1 MPEEELS
8 KSLKKLESLSPEVR
22 DRAEAAAK
30 AAIDSHLSVK
40 MIDSRARVEDALKIV
55 IESELANADRVLG
68 GNGGNGGGG
77 GGGGGFSRGLIFS
90 KAGGFSKGVFFS
102 KDKGSIVERPDER
115 IILEDEVALKMFA
128 ERLSNIREVK
138 DLRGTKNINQ

>member
-1 MPEEELS
+1 MPEEDLS
-8 KSLKKLESLSPEVR
+8 ASLKKLDTLTPEIR
-22 DRAEAAAK
+22 ARAETAAK
-30 AAIDSHLSVK
+30 AAIDSEIKGDRAADVRVK
-40 MIDSRARVEDALKIV
+40 VENALKMT
-55 IESELANADRVLG
+55 IESELARAGRVFQDA
-68 GNGGNGGGG
+68 
-77 GGGGGFSRGLIFS
+77 GFSRGLIFS

-138 DLRGTKNINQ
+138 DLRGVKDVRQ

>member
-1 MPEEELS
+1 MPEEDLS
-8 KSLKKLESLSPEVR
+8 ASLKKLDALTPEIR
-22 DRAEAAAK
+22 ARAETAAK
-30 AAIDSHLSVK
+30 AAIDSEIKGDRAADVRVK
-40 MIDSRARVEDALKIV
+40 VENALKMT
-55 IESELANADRVLG
+55 IESELARAGRVFLD
-68 GNGGNGGGG
+68 
-77 GGGGGFSRGLIFS
+77 GGFSRGLIFS

-138 DLRGTKNINQ
+138 DLRGVKDVRK